1 MMNLIM
7 TIKIAY
13 HALGRNRMRTA
24 LTMLGIIIGVAAVII
39 MVGVGQ
45 GAKKSVESQIASMGT
60 NMLIIMPGSMS
71 SGGQRL
77 GFGSVQTLVPADV
90 DAIVHNCPSV
100 LDASPMVGSSGQ
112 VIYGNQN
119 WNTSLDG
126 VSPSFLTIRDW
137 QLDSGAAFTEN
148 DIAAATKVCLLGSEV
163 AKNLF
168 ADESPVGKTI
178 RIRKIPFRVV
188 GVLASR
194 GQTSMGPS
202 QDDII
207 LIPYTTLMKRIL
219 NRTYVSLVFVSAISQ
234 DKMKDAKTE
243 ITELL
248 RQRHR
253 IKTDADNDFTIG
265 SQQDITAMAT
275 STSTILTL
283 LLGSVASIS
292 LLVGGIGIMNIMLVS
307 VRERTREIG
316 IRMAVGARSRDILLQ
331 FLIESIVLSALGGL
345 IGIILGVTGAS
356 LISKFASWPTV
367 VSSTAISVAF
377 GFSAGIGIFFGFY
390 PARTAAKLNPIDAL
404 RYE

>member
-1 MMNLIM
+1 MLNLIM

-13 HALGRNRMRTA
+13 HAIGRNRMRTA

-45 GAKKSVESQIASMGT
+45 GAKSSIESQIASMGT
-60 NMLIIMPGSMS
+60 NMLIIMPGSIT

-77 GFGSVQTLVPADV
+77 GFGSIQTLVPADV
-90 DAIVHNCPSV
+90 DAIIQNCPDV
-100 LDASPMVGSSGQ
+100 LDASPMLSSNGQ

-119 WNTSLDG
+119 WSTSLNG
-126 VSPSFLTIRDW
+126 VAPSYLTIRDW

-148 DIAAATKVCLLGSEV
+148 DVTAATKVCLIGSEV

-178 RIRKIPFRVV
+178 RIRKIPFRVL
-188 GVLASR
+188 GVLVSR
-194 GQTSMGPS
+194 GQAAFGPN

-207 LIPYTTLMKRIL
+207 LMPYTTLMKRIL
-219 NRTYVSLVFVSAISQ
+219 NRTWISLIFASAISQ
-234 DKMKDAKTE
+234 AKMPVAQNE
-243 ITELL
+243 ITDLL

-253 IKTDADNDFTIG
+253 IKAGDNDDFTVG
-265 SQQDITAMAT
+265 NQTDITSMAT
-275 STSTILTL
+275 QTSTILTI

-316 IRMAVGARSRDILLQ
+316 IRMAVGARGRDILLQ
-331 FLIESIVLSALGGL
+331 FLIESIVLSAFGGL

-367 VSSTAISVAF
+367 VSLTAIFVAI